1 MQFFILNDQK
11 GIVLHTGDYQSW
23 KESVEATPLVGSTQ
37 VGGKAFITKF
47 TGVAGYDT
55 KGCFET
61 IVIKDGCSEVLQ
73 KYDTWVSAEEGHV
86 RQVAVAWG
94 GVYSTYMTKVPEDKI
109 KIVPNKDPVEKF
121 EETMKYVFG
130 APTYYN
136 PKSNDGS
143 QEMLYP
149 SSSSS
154 ETSESSSSEDV
165 VDAVEVVEVDIPVA
179 TVDDEIAAAKD
190 IMEKG
195 NKLAKA
201 ISKKVDKIAKVEK
214 NLAELKKQKVMS
226 QTKPYNCAP
235 WAMKTEWRAVGNG
248 QMMVLE
254 DICKCG
260 IGHPNAD
267 WLKDQDISKQPW
279 HSNHG
284 CCGCCAQAKKLIK
297 PKFNPAVYKPAPLQI
312 KKDSNPDIPLLK
324 KMIKYA
330 KKKFEVALEDL
341 NQTEKY
347 ATLEPGLEQEV
358 KKKSALRNKLW
369 HELEDLQVKL
379 TNALKK
385 DDVYLDKDDVDYDP
399 EHDGFGEELKS
410 TTPRLKTEG
419 LAQPATK

>member
-61 IVIKDGCSEVLQ
+61 LVIMDGCSEVLQ
-73 KYDTWVSAEEGHV
+73 KYDTWLEAEEGHV

-94 GVYSTYMTKVPEDKI
+94 GVTKVPEDKI
-109 KIVPNKDPVEKF
+109 KIVPNYDPKVQKKFKKAMKD
-121 EETMKYVFG
+121 VFG

-143 QEMLYP
+143 QEMSYP

-154 ETSESSSSEDV
+154 ETSESSSSKDV
-165 VDAVEVVEVDIPVA
+165 IDEVKATKNIKKIGIQLCKKSVEEC
-179 TVDDEIAAAKD
+179 
-190 IMEKG
+190 EK
-195 NKLAKA
+195 K
-201 ISKKVDKIAKVEK
+201 
-214 NLAELKKQKVMS
+214 LAELKKQKVMS
-226 QTKPYNCAP
+226 QTK
-235 WAMKTEWRAVGNG
+235 
-248 QMMVLE
+248 L
-254 DICKCG
+254 
-260 IGHPNAD
+260 
-267 WLKDQDISKQPW
+267 
-279 HSNHG
+279 
-284 CCGCCAQAKKLIK
+284 
-297 PKFNPAVYKPAPLQI
+297 YKPAPLQI

-347 ATLEPGLEQEV
+347 ANLEPGLEQEV